1 MKASSWPKASKEWTS
16 ESIWMVC
23 GIICGMG
30 FVLHCFK
37 LDVLVNLLYT
47 TGVNGK
53 EQSLPK
59 KMPIF
64 QGHWRQPD
72 SGLSDLIWSMSRV
85 GGVGHPRRCPSPLGS
100 EAGWTA
106 ARTTPAMANLEV
118 FALSVL
124 TVSVRP
130 PWLMVAAET
139 FHYIAN
145 P

>member
-1 MKASSWPKASKEWTS
+1 MQNLLRTLSKFTTAVTVTRPDSFLSPNSSSLVLYLSIMKASSWPKASKEWTS

-37 LDVLVNLLYT
+37 LDILVNLLYT

-53 EQSLPK
+53 EQSLPE

-64 QGHWRQPD
+64 QCHWRQPD
-72 SGLSDLIWSMSRV
+72 SGISDLIWSMTRV
-85 GGVGHPRRCPSPLGS
+85 GGVGHPRRCPSPLGN

-106 ARTTPAMANLEV
+106 G
-118 FALSVL
+118 SD
-124 TVSVRP
+124 
-130 PWLMVAAET
+130 
-139 FHYIAN
+139 
-145 P
+145 